1 MTTYRCQTWC
11 QNARVL
17 LLAAVGWLAMAAHA
31 QHLAD
36 TLAQATRPVLAQPTA
51 SALPRDWQHGTFMQ
65 IYVRGYQD
73 SNGDGVGDIRGLIQR
88 LDHLQSLGV
97 SGIWLMPITR
107 SQDQDHGYAVT
118 DYRDIEPDYGN
129 LADFDALIE
138 QAHQR
143 GMGVIIDYVINHSAA
158 DHPLFES
165 ARTSP
170 QNLYRDWYL
179 WQQAV
184 PAGWSIYGKNP
195 WHQDEHGAYF
205 AGFWDQMPDFN
216 LRNPQVLAW
225 HHDNL
230 RFWLNRGVDGFRFDA
245 VGNLVEDGPLA
256 WEGHAENH
264 AIMNGIQRLINSY
277 DNRFLICEAP
287 GDAIGFAQP
296 ASCGSSFAFG
306 HNNRVVGAAM
316 GDPAAA
322 EKVAHYFVNAPAGL
336 AGFASN
342 HDSFAGQRLWDRLR
356 GNERRYRLAAATYIL
371 QQPGPPFVYYGEEIG
386 MAGGAGLG
394 GDHKLRTPMVWDA
407 ALPFAG
413 FSTTEPFRAFA
424 TNQQTHSV
432 AAQARDP
439 QSLLNH
445 YRWLI
450 QLRRTEAALLK
461 GQYTKP
467 EADGWH
473 ITFRRQ
479 TERETVLVAFNY
491 HENPA
496 RLHLKDLPA
505 HTRIERLGPD
515 YTETLTTE
523 AQGQLSPVL
532 PGTAFAVYKWTH

>member
-1 MTTYRCQTWC
+1 MHQHTLWTRCKTWL
-11 QNARVL
+11 NL
-17 LLAAVGWLAMAAHA
+17 FGMAACLGGPAAHA
-31 QHLAD
+31 QSLHDSL
-36 TLAQATRPVLAQPTA
+36 TQATRPIAPTP
-51 SALPRDWQHGTFMQ
+51 SRSPLPDDWKRGTFMQ

-73 SNGDGVGDIRGLIQR
+73 SNGDGIGDLQGLTQR

-97 SGIWLMPITR
+97 TGLWLMPITR

-118 DYRDIEPDYGN
+118 DYRDIEPDYGT
-129 LADFDALIE
+129 LADFDDLVR
-138 QAHQR
+138 QAHRR
-143 GMGVIIDYVINHSAA
+143 GIGIIIDYVINHSGA

-165 ARTSP
+165 ARSSP
-170 QNLYRDWYL
+170 NGPYRDWYL
-179 WQQAV
+179 WQKEV

-195 WHQDEHGAYF
+195 WHEDENGAYF

-264 AIMNGIQRLINSY
+264 LIMNGVKRLIESY

-287 GDAIGFAQP
+287 GDPIRFAQP
-296 ASCGSSFAFG
+296 DSCGSSFAFG

-322 EKVAHYFVNAPAGL
+322 EKVAGYFANAPVGL

-371 QQPGPPFVYYGEEIG
+371 QQPGPAFVYYGEEIG

-407 ALPFAG
+407 TLPFAG
-413 FSTTEPFRAFA
+413 FSTTEPFRGFA
-424 TNQQTHSV
+424 ANQRTHSM
-432 AAQARDP
+432 AAQRQDP
-439 QSLLNH
+439 DSLLNH

-450 QLRRTEAALLK
+450 QLRRAEPALLK
-461 GQYTKP
+461 GAYTQP
-467 EADGWH
+467 EVNGWQLS
-473 ITFRRQ
+473 FRRQ
-479 TERETVLVAFNY
+479 TDSEIILIAFNY
-491 HENPA
+491 DENA
-496 RLHLKDLPA
+496 TRIHLKGLPA
-505 HTRIERLGPD
+505 NTSIQRLGPL
-515 YTETLTTE
+515 YTETLATDAE
-523 AQGQLSPVL
+523 GQLAPVL
-532 PGTAFAVYKWTH
+532 PGTAYAVFKWKR